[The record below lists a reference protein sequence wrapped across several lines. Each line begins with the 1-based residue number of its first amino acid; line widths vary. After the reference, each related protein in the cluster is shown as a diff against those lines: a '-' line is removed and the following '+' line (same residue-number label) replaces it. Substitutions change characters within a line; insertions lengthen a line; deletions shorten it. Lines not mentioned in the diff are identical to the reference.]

1 MCLWN
6 EQNGGSLVFCNWS
19 LPLCEINVHFPDMKM
34 LEKTYLD
41 VYHDFTKYG
50 LFVIPQTK
58 NSFSAIRINCW
69 HEQNDEDLKGNGGT
83 FGITVDV

>member
-1 MCLWN
+1 
-6 EQNGGSLVFCNWS
+6 
-19 LPLCEINVHFPDMKM
+19 MKM

-50 LFVIPQTK
+50 LFVISPTK
-58 NSFSAIRINCW
+58 NSFSAIRLNRR
-69 HEQNDEDLKGNGGT
+69 HEQNDEDLKGNGRT